1 MRCILDETSLVENIL
16 NLAQLNSDIGEL
28 EFMDCKYVS
37 YLQVNEYLSLVVKNK
52 LLEHNRRDRTYKI
65 TAKGVAFLKTL
76 KELNRLI
83 DLVD

>member
-16 NLAQLNSDIGEL
+16 NLAQVNSDIGEL

-52 LLEHNRRDRTYKI
+52 LLEHNWRDRTYKI